1 MAKAKPV
8 FECSTC
14 GDQVPKWIG
23 RCNGCGHWNT
33 LVETFPSD
41 TAYGALDAAVPGEP
55 ARPATEVGE
64 RSVTP
69 VPTGIGEFDR
79 VLGGGLV
86 SGSTTLVGGEPG
98 VGKSTLLGQVASAR
112 AHAGD
117 PVLYVSA
124 EESVDQVCA
133 RLRRLGRPIDN
144 LWVGGEPSLDRIL
157 ADIGSCSPRVV
168 VIDSIQTIFDPQL
181 ASAPG
186 SVGQVRHCASQLA
199 RAAKDTGAAVVLVG
213 QVTKDGNLAGPRV
226 LEHLVDTVVSFD
238 GDRDFGLRLLRAIKH
253 RFGATG
259 EIGVLE
265 MTGQGLV
272 EVGDPSGML
281 LSDRHCDV
289 PGSAITVAVEGRR
302 PLVVELQAL
311 VADSATPVP
320 LRSAQG
326 LDRSRLS
333 MLLAVLTQRA
343 GVGMARRDV
352 YASVIGGVRLSE
364 PGIDLGVACAVV
376 SSIAGIPIPSD
387 VIVLGEIGLAG
398 EVRTVPL
405 LERRLSEAARLGF
418 AKAIVPAGTAVD
430 AAALQCRPVQTV
442 AAALDVCFG
451 RDNVIAFP
459 APPASSPA
467 MENPADE
474 SAGDNGQEV
483 TSSGSRV
490 APGW

>member
-33 LVETFPSD
+33 LVETFP
-41 TAYGALDAAVPGEP
+41 TERGYEAVAAAAPGEP
-55 ARPATEVGE
+55 ARRATEVGD
-64 RSVTP
+64 RRVAP

-86 SGSTTLVGGEPG
+86 AGSTTLVGGEPG
-98 VGKSTLLGQVASAR
+98 VGKSTMLGQVASAR
-112 AHAGD
+112 AHNGD
-117 PVLYVSA
+117 TVLYVSA

-133 RLRRLGRPIDN
+133 RLRRLDRPIDN

-157 ADIGSCSPRVV
+157 ADIGTCEPSLI

-181 ASAPG
+181 SSAPG

-199 RAAKDTGAAVVLVG
+199 RVAKDVGAAVVLVG

-238 GDRDFGLRLLRAIKH
+238 GDRDFGLRMLRAIKH

-259 EIGVLE
+259 EVGVLE

-281 LSDRHCDV
+281 MSERRCDV

-343 GVGMARRDV
+343 GVGMGRRDV
-352 YASVIGGVRLSE
+352 YASVIGGLRLTE

-376 SSIAGIPIPSD
+376 SSIADIPIASD

-418 AKAIVPAGTAVD
+418 ATAIVPAGAGVE
-430 AAALQCRPVQTV
+430 AESLRLRPVATV

-459 APPASSPA
+459 SPPSPSSTAHSSSATPSAERERAVPHDAPF
-467 MENPADE
+467 
-474 SAGDNGQEV
+474 
-483 TSSGSRV
+483 
-490 APGW
+490 